1 MKHILALIL
10 IAVSLAAID
19 TGALAFAS
27 SAPVYDLNTLAGKVA
42 SINTTPALYLHASTL
57 IEQQADTHDQ
67 APNPSPTTPT
77 IPANVLSTTR
87 DGLSITAPD
96 VTVNQDTNAAS
107 QNEPTVAV

>member
-42 SINTTPALYLHASTL
+42 SLNNTPGFYLHASTL
-57 IEQQADTHDQ
+57 IEKEAVSTDR
-67 APNPSPTTPT
+67 APTPSPNTPFT
-77 IPANVLSTTR
+77 SAYVLSSTL
-87 DGLSITAPD
+87 DGLSIKAPA
-96 VTVNQDTNAAS
+96 VTVNQVTNAAS
-107 QNEPTVAV
+107 HNE